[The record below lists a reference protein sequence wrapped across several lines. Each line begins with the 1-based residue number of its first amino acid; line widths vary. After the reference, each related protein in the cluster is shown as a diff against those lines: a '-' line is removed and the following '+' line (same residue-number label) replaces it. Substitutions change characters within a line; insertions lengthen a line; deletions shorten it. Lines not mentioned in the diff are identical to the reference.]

1 MNPKWKSVNKIKNE
15 RNKSGVVG
23 VVGVVGR
30 VGRVWVKVEKKRYD
44 EIRMKYILCK

>member
-15 RNKSGVVG
+15 RNKF
-23 VVGVVGR
+23 GVVGR
-30 VGRVWVKVEKKRYD
+30 VWVGVEKKRYD